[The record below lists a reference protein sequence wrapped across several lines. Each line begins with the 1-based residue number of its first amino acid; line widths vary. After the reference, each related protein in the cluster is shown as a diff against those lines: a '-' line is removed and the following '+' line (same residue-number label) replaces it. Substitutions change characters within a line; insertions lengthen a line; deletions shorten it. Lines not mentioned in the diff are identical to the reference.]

1 MNRMLRLDCPRCK
14 AEFAVA
20 NPAVG
25 SFCPVCNFCNTRF
38 ELFIS
43 QDKNGQFYLDTGYI
57 SNIEVTQIRSPDSS
71 ETPLALIPI
80 EEALDQEGNFESGSS
95 KEDGLATPSSEDSQ
109 LDLTMAVGQKDDPG
123 ANSDVGERSK
133 ASSIDFSPL
142 APSSSEDSTTA
153 NESSSSITDDSNL
166 DLTVATGHSDDTA
179 AGSGILERPKTKSID
194 FSPIT
199 PSASEDPESQNGSS
213 SSDTDGPE
221 LDLTV
226 ATGQSEDTAAESDIG
241 QPAQAK
247 SIDFSPLPPTA
258 DEPAESSTGFPAEI
272 GPYQLIDLLGEGG
285 MGSIY
290 LAKQISLD
298 RKVALKVVKSH
309 LLKNESM
316 MVRFTREAFA
326 AAQLIHPNV
335 VQIYDMGNDRGNC
348 YFSMELVEGQAL
360 QDLIKNNKKLD
371 PEQAANYVLQA
382 ARGLECAHHAGMV
395 HRDIKPA
402 NLLVN
407 HEGLV
412 KVADLGLVKV
422 PERDESELDDGDI
435 SALSSSKELTQFGS
449 TIGTPYYMAP
459 EQATSSMSVD
469 LRADVYS
476 LGCTFYVLLT
486 GQRPFDGRTV
496 IEVVAKHTSAPLVP
510 PSLIVD
516 RVPEVLSKIIAKMM
530 AKLPEDRYQNMGELI
545 AELENYLGISSAAQF
560 TPAEEDARLME
571 TCADAYN
578 FFPLTRVRTVAPLA
592 ILGVSLFVAFNL
604 VFISWK
610 WASGVMI
617 FPLAGFLSYLIIQGV
632 NDNTVLYQLWRELSY
647 RKRGMAVLKWNFA
660 VLLWV
665 IAALMAGVFFH
676 WLAMATIGIIVGAA
690 VYVFIDKPIKK
701 HREPLIAKCERLMKR
716 MRVMGMDESTLQMF
730 VAKYSG
736 NHWEEIFEQLFD
748 YEAKRKVR
756 NELSN
761 TVMGRHKP
769 KFRPWVDVMIDAFQ
783 RKVEASE
790 VAQDQVLLQ
799 RVEQAGLLEKGITS
813 GEARKQAF
821 QMANAMVDK
830 GAGYGSNMWGKR
842 DDSKNQAIRR
852 QEQLDR
858 INNMMREA
866 RSGRHRRSYTLLGRL
881 TPWLDGFFGSFCRA
895 LFGSCL
901 VVICLIWANQNNLFE
916 SSTRSLIDTDVSIVQ
931 QPFEGENQL
940 DGETTPLAIPMFGF
954 LINSFNPLVA
964 GLLMIASSV
973 FVGWRVTAC
982 VLPGLMIV
990 MSGQYL
996 RLPEF
1001 VSLPHFDFTSICL
1014 GGVLFIGGII
1024 LSRYVK

>member
-1 MNRMLRLDCPRCK
+1 MKRMLRLNCPRCK
-14 AEFAVA
+14 AGFAVA
-20 NPAVG
+20 NPSVG

-43 QDKNGQFYLDTGYI
+43 QDKNGQFYSETGYV
-57 SNIEVTQIRSPDSS
+57 SNIEVTQIQNADSS
-71 ETPLALIPI
+71 GTPLELVPI
-80 EEALDQEGNFESGSS
+80 EDALKQFGDADSSPTAEDGSS
-95 KEDGLATPSSEDSQ
+95 NSSAEESE
-109 LDLTMAVGQKDDPG
+109 LDLTMAAGHSDDTS
-123 ANSDVGERSK
+123 ASSDIRERSEPK
-133 ASSIDFSPL
+133 SINFSPLTPPAGEEPESADESASAVTDGSELDLTMAAGHSDDTSASSGIRERSVSKSIDFSPL
-142 APSSSEDSTTA
+142 TPPAVEGVEATDGSS
-153 NESSSSITDDSNL
+153 
-166 DLTVATGHSDDTA
+166 
-179 AGSGILERPKTKSID
+179 GSGT
-194 FSPIT
+194 
-199 PSASEDPESQNGSS
+199 G
-213 SSDTDGPE
+213 GPE

-226 ATGQSEDTAAESDIG
+226 ATGQSDDTAAGSNVRE
-241 QPAQAK
+241 QPKAK
-247 SIDFSPLPPTA
+247 PIDFSPLPPRIE
-258 DEPAESSTGFPAEI
+258 EPVESATGFPAEI
-272 GPYQLIDLLGEGG
+272 GPYQLIDLIGEGG

-348 YFSMELVEGQAL
+348 YFSMELVEGQSL

-371 PEQAANYVLQA
+371 PEQASNYVLQA
-382 ARGLECAHHAGMV
+382 ARGLECAHNAGMV

-407 HEGLV
+407 QEGLV

-422 PERDESELDDGDI
+422 PERDESELDDGDS
-435 SALSSSKELTQFGS
+435 SALSSSRELTQFGS

-459 EQATSSMSVD
+459 EQATSSMTVD

-516 RVPEVLSKIIAKMM
+516 RVPEVLSQIIAKMM
-530 AKLPEDRYQNMGELI
+530 AKLPEDRYQSMGELI
-545 AELENYLGISSAAQF
+545 VELEDYLGISSAAQF

-578 FFPLTRVRTVAPLA
+578 FFPLTRVRTVAPLT
-592 ILGVSLFVAFNL
+592 ILGMSLFIAFNL
-604 VFISWK
+604 VFISWQ
-610 WASGVMI
+610 WASGVLI
-617 FPLAGFLSYLIIQGV
+617 FPLVGFISYLITQGV

-647 RKRGMAVLKWNFA
+647 RKKGVALLKWNFA
-660 VLLWV
+660 VVLWV
-665 IAALMAGVFFH
+665 IAAVLAGVFFH
-676 WLAMATIGIIVGAA
+676 WLVMSIAGVIVGAGI
-690 VYVFIDKPIKK
+690 YVFIDKPIKK
-701 HREPLIAKCERLMKR
+701 HRNPLIAKCERLMKR
-716 MRVMGMDESTLQMF
+716 MRVMGMDESTLQIF

-769 KFRPWVDVMIDAFQ
+769 KFRPWVDVMIDAFK
-783 RKVEASE
+783 RKIDAGD
-790 VAQDQVLLQ
+790 VAQDEVLLQ
-799 RVEQAGLLEKGITS
+799 RVEKAGLLEKGITS

-821 QMANAMVDK
+821 QMVDK
-830 GAGYGSNMWGKR
+830 GADYRSNMWGKR
-842 DDSKNQAIRR
+842 DDSKNAAIRR
-852 QEQLDR
+852 QQHLDR

-866 RSGRHRRSYTLLGRL
+866 RSGKHRRSYTLMGRL
-881 TPWLDGFFGSFCRA
+881 TPWLDGFCGSFFRA
-895 LFGSCL
+895 LLGSCL
-901 VVICLIWANQNNLFE
+901 VVVCLIWANQNSLFQ
-916 SSTRSLIDTDVSIVQ
+916 SAPDPLTDVNVNVVE
-931 QPFEGENQL
+931 QPLNDATSL
-940 DGETTPLAIPMFGF
+940 DGETVPLAIPLIGV

-964 GLLMIASSV
+964 GLLMIASSI

-982 VLPGLMIV
+982 VLPGLVVILF
-990 MSGQYL
+990 GRYWN
-996 RLPEF
+996 LPEL
-1001 VSLPHFDFTSICL
+1001 VNLPNFDLSSILL
-1014 GGVLFIGGII
+1014 GGTIFIGGIF
-1024 LSRYVK
+1024 LSRYIK

>member
-1 MNRMLRLDCPRCK
+1 MCAVLFSIPFFRKSRSFVHFRLSMNRMLRLNCPRCS

-43 QDKNGQFYLDTGYI
+43 QDKDRQFYLDTGYI
-57 SNIEVTQIRSPDSS
+57 SNIEVTQVRNSDSS
-71 ETPLALIPI
+71 VSPLKLVPI
-80 EEALDQEGNFESGSS
+80 EEALKEGGGAEG
-95 KEDGLATPSSEDSQ
+95 GPSSENETPDSPTEDSE
-109 LDLTMAVGQKDDPG
+109 LDLTLAAGQ
-123 ANSDVGERSK
+123 
-133 ASSIDFSPL
+133 
-142 APSSSEDSTTA
+142 
-153 NESSSSITDDSNL
+153 
-166 DLTVATGHSDDTA
+166 SDDTA
-179 AGSGILERPKTKSID
+179 ADSGVRGRPIANTVD
-194 FSPIT
+194 FSSLT
-199 PSASEDPESQNGSS
+199 PPEKEQAESANSS
-213 SSDTDGPE
+213 GAPAEGPE

-226 ATGQSEDTAAESDIG
+226 ATGQSDDTAANSDVLDR
-241 QPAQAK
+241 PKTK
-247 SIDFSPLPPTA
+247 SIDFSPLPPPV
-258 DEPAESSTGFPAEI
+258 DEAAESASGFPAEI
-272 GPYQLIDLLGEGG
+272 GPYQLIGLLGEGG

-348 YFSMELVEGQAL
+348 YFSMELVEGQSL

-371 PEQAANYVLQA
+371 PEQASNYVLQA
-382 ARGLECAHHAGMV
+382 ARGLECAHNAGMV

-407 HEGLV
+407 QEGLV

-422 PERDESELDDGDI
+422 PERDESELDEGDI

-516 RVPEVLSKIIAKMM
+516 RVPEVLSQIIAKMM
-530 AKLPEDRYQNMGELI
+530 AKLPEDRYQSMGELI
-545 AELENYLGISSAAQF
+545 VELENYLGISSAAQF

-578 FFPLTRVRTVAPLA
+578 FFPMTRVRTVTPLA

-604 VFISWK
+604 VFINWQ
-610 WASGVMI
+610 WATGVLV
-617 FPLAGFLSYLIIQGV
+617 FPLAGFISYLITQGV

-647 RKRGMAVLKWNFA
+647 RKQGMALLKWNFA
-660 VLLWV
+660 VILWL
-665 IAALMAGVFFH
+665 IAAFMAGVFFH
-676 WLAMATIGIIVGAA
+676 WLVMAAVGVIVGAGI
-690 VYVFIDKPIKK
+690 YVFIDKPIRE
-701 HREPLIAKCERLMKR
+701 HRKPLIAKCERLMKR

-748 YEAKRKVR
+748 YESKRKVR

-769 KFRPWVDVMIDAFQ
+769 KFRPWVDVMIDTFE
-783 RKVEASE
+783 RRIESGE

-799 RVEQAGLLEKGITS
+799 RVEQAGLLDKGIKS

-830 GAGYGSNMWGKR
+830 GAGYRSNMWGKR
-842 DDSKNQAIRR
+842 DDSKNIEMRR
-852 QEQLDR
+852 QQQLDR
-858 INNMMREA
+858 VNNMMREA
-866 RSGRHRRSYTLLGRL
+866 RSGRQRRSYTLIGRL
-881 TPWLDGFFGSFCRA
+881 TPWLDGFCGSFFRA
-895 LFGSCL
+895 LLGSCL

-916 SSTRSLIDTDVSIVQ
+916 STSDQLI
-931 QPFEGENQL
+931 GETTKVAAQS
-940 DGETTPLAIPMFGF
+940 DGVTTPLAVPLFGV
-954 LINSFNPLVA
+954 LSDSFNPLVA
-964 GLLMIASSV
+964 GLLMVASSI

-982 VLPGLMIV
+982 VFPGLAVILA
-990 MSGQYL
+990 GKHL
-996 RLPEF
+996 GLPELI
-1001 VSLPHFDFTSICL
+1001 SLPYFDSTSIVL
-1014 GGVLFIGGII
+1014 GGGLFVGGIV

>member
-1 MNRMLRLDCPRCK
+1 MNRMLRLNCPRCK

-43 QDKNGQFYLDTGYI
+43 QDKNRQFYSDTGYV
-57 SNIEVTQIRSPDSS
+57 SNIEVTQIRNPDNSV
-71 ETPLALIPI
+71 TPLELIPI
-80 EEALDQEGNFESGSS
+80 EEALEKEALEKEALEKESKAESDSTQENGSTNS
-95 KEDGLATPSSEDSQ
+95 AGEDSG
-109 LDLTMAVGQKDDPG
+109 LDLTMAVGHSDDTATGSGVRDRP
-123 ANSDVGERSK
+123 K
-133 ASSIDFSPL
+133 AKAIDFSPL
-142 APSSSEDSTTA
+142 TPPVEEESETADGPSSS
-153 NESSSSITDDSNL
+153 
-166 DLTVATGHSDDTA
+166 
-179 AGSGILERPKTKSID
+179 
-194 FSPIT
+194 
-199 PSASEDPESQNGSS
+199 SAE
-213 SSDTDGPE
+213 GPE

-226 ATGQSEDTAAESDIG
+226 ATGQSDDTAASSDVLD
-241 QPAQAK
+241 QPKAK
-247 SIDFSPLPPTA
+247 SIDFSPLPLPIE
-258 DEPAESSTGFPAEI
+258 EPAESENGFPAEI

-348 YFSMELVEGQAL
+348 YFSMELVEGQSL

-371 PEQAANYVLQA
+371 PEQASNYVLQA
-382 ARGLECAHHAGMV
+382 ARGLECAHNAGMV

-407 HEGLV
+407 QEGLV

-422 PERDESELDDGDI
+422 PERDESELDDGDV
-435 SALSSSKELTQFGS
+435 SGLSSSKELTQFGS

-516 RVPEVLSKIIAKMM
+516 RVPEVLSQIIAKMM
-530 AKLPEDRYQNMGELI
+530 AKLPEDRYQSMGELI
-545 AELENYLGISSAAQF
+545 VELENYLGISSAAQF

-578 FFPLTRVRTVAPLA
+578 FFPLTRVRTVTPLA

-604 VFISWK
+604 VFINWK

-617 FPLAGFLSYLIIQGV
+617 FPLAGFLSYLITQGV

-647 RKRGMAVLKWNFA
+647 RKKGLALLKWNFA
-660 VLLWV
+660 VILWL
-665 IAALMAGVFFH
+665 IAAVMAGVFFH
-676 WLAMATIGIIVGAA
+676 WLATASVGVIVGAL

-701 HREPLIAKCERLMKR
+701 HRKPLVAKCERLMKR

-736 NHWEEIFEQLFD
+736 THWEEIFEQLFD
-748 YEAKRKVR
+748 YESKRKIR

-761 TVMGRHKP
+761 TEMGRHKP
-769 KFRPWVDVMIDAFQ
+769 KFRPWADLLIDAFR
-783 RKVEASE
+783 RKVEAGE
-790 VAQDQVLLQ
+790 VAQDQKLLQ
-799 RVEQAGLLEKGITS
+799 RVEQAGLLEKGIAS

-821 QMANAMVDK
+821 QMANALVDK
-830 GAGYGSNMWGKR
+830 GADYRSNMWGKR
-842 DDSKNQAIRR
+842 DDSKNLEMRR
-852 QEQLDR
+852 KQQLDR

-866 RSGRHRRSYTLLGRL
+866 RSGRQRRSYTLMGRM
-881 TPWLDGFFGSFCRA
+881 TPWLDGFFGSFFRA
-895 LFGSCL
+895 LLGSCL
-901 VVICLIWANQNNLFE
+901 VVVCLLWANQNNLFE
-916 SSTRSLIDTDVSIVQ
+916 NASEQSMGLNTVAVQPIDAPANSSKIDGGTGHPTVPLI
-931 QPFEGENQL
+931 G
-940 DGETTPLAIPMFGF
+940 G

-964 GLLMIASSV
+964 GLLMIASSI
-973 FVGWRVTAC
+973 FVGWRVTVC
-982 VLPGLMIV
+982 VFPGLAVIMVGGHWNIP
-990 MSGQYL
+990 QL
-996 RLPEF
+996 
-1001 VSLPHFDFTSICL
+1001 VSLAYFDLTSVVV
-1014 GGVLFIGGII
+1014 GGTLFIGGIL

>member
-1 MNRMLRLDCPRCK
+1 MVCANLFSIPFFRKFRSFVHFRWSMKRMLRLNCPRCS

-43 QDKNGQFYLDTGYI
+43 QDKDRQFYLDTGCI
-57 SNIEVTQIRSPDSS
+57 SNIEVTQIRNADSS
-71 ETPLALIPI
+71 VPPLELVPI
-80 EEALDQEGNFESGSS
+80 EEGPKEASDEESS
-95 KEDGLATPSSEDSQ
+95 PSSEVGTTDSR
-109 LDLTMAVGQKDDPG
+109 T
-123 ANSDVGERSK
+123 E
-133 ASSIDFSPL
+133 
-142 APSSSEDSTTA
+142 
-153 NESSSSITDDSNL
+153 DSNL
-166 DLTVATGHSDDTA
+166 DLTLA
-179 AGSGILERPKTKSID
+179 AGQSANTADSGVRDRPKGKTID
-194 FSPIT
+194 FSRLT
-199 PSASEDPESQNGSS
+199 PPVKDQAESADSSSASTE
-213 SSDTDGPE
+213 GPE
-221 LDLTV
+221 LDLTI
-226 ATGQSEDTAAESDIG
+226 ATGESDDTAANSDGLDRPKI
-241 QPAQAK
+241 K
-247 SIDFSPLPPTA
+247 SIDFSPLPPPV
-258 DEPAESSTGFPAEI
+258 DEITESATSFPAEI
-272 GPYQLIDLLGEGG
+272 GPYELIGLLGEGG

-348 YFSMELVEGQAL
+348 YFSMELVEGQSL
-360 QDLIKNNKKLD
+360 QDLIQNNKKLD
-371 PEQAANYVLQA
+371 PEQASNYVLQA
-382 ARGLECAHHAGMV
+382 ARGLECAHNAGMV

-407 HEGLV
+407 QEGLV

-422 PERDESELDDGDI
+422 PERDDSEIDEGDM
-435 SALSSSKELTQFGS
+435 SALSSSKQLTQFGS

-496 IEVVAKHTSAPLVP
+496 IEVVAKHTSAALVP

-516 RVPEVLSKIIAKMM
+516 RVPEVLSQIIAKMM
-530 AKLPEDRYQNMGELI
+530 AKLPEDRYQSMGELI
-545 AELENYLGISSAAQF
+545 AELENYLGISSAAPF

-578 FFPLTRVRTVAPLA
+578 FFPMTRVRTVTPLA
-592 ILGVSLFVAFNL
+592 IFGVALFVALNL
-604 VFISWK
+604 VLINWQ
-610 WASGVMI
+610 WATGMLV
-617 FPLAGFLSYLIIQGV
+617 FPLAGFISYLITQGI

-647 RKRGMAVLKWNFA
+647 RKKGMALLKWNFA
-660 VLLWV
+660 VILWL
-665 IAALMAGVFFH
+665 IAAVMAGVFFQ
-676 WLAMATIGIIVGAA
+676 WLAMASVGIIFGAGI
-690 VYVFIDKPIKK
+690 YVFIDKSIRE
-701 HREPLIAKCERLMKR
+701 HRKPLISKCERLMKR

-748 YEAKRKVR
+748 YESKRKVR

-761 TVMGRHKP
+761 TAIGRHKP
-769 KFRPWVDVMIDAFQ
+769 KFRPWVDVIIDALK
-783 RKVEASE
+783 RRIEAGD

-821 QMANAMVDK
+821 QMANAMVDQ
-830 GAGYGSNMWGKR
+830 GEAYRSNMWGKR
-842 DDSKNQAIRR
+842 DDSKILQMRR
-852 QEQLDR
+852 QQQLDR
-858 INNMMREA
+858 INNLMREA
-866 RSGRHRRSYTLLGRL
+866 RSGRQRRSYTLIGRL
-881 TPWLDGFFGSFCRA
+881 TPWMDGFFGSFFRSQ
-895 LFGSCL
+895 LGSCL

-916 SSTRSLIDTDVSIVQ
+916 SSTEQLIDATTKVVQLQSLDVALRS
-931 QPFEGENQL
+931 
-940 DGETTPLAIPMFGF
+940 DGDTTPLAVPLIGV

-964 GLLMIASSV
+964 GLLMIASSI

-982 VLPGLMIV
+982 VFPGLAVILA
-990 MSGQYL
+990 GRHL
-996 RLPEF
+996 GLPELI
-1001 VSLPHFDFTSICL
+1001 SLPYFDSTSILL
-1014 GGVLFIGGII
+1014 GGAIFVGGIV
-1024 LSRYVK
+1024 LSRYLK